1 MAVKIGHA
9 SIDERGKASGGV
21 AGDQTGREVCTRE
34 WYNKNWISVIR
45 AKDSKIA
52 EKIAKAME
60 AACANDK
67 IGYDQSQRTTLYT
80 EAKAK
85 DWDIS
90 KITKACET
98 DCSALVAVCV
108 NAAGVAVSK
117 DIYTGNEESAL
128 KNTGKFEVL
137 KESKYLTS
145 DAYLKRGDILLS
157 NGHTAV
163 ALSNGSKATGGATSS
178 STKSETTTSSGSSLK
193 FKVGDTVKFTGKI
206 HHVSSGKSTGYGCK
220 PGTAKVTA
228 ISKGAVH
235 PYHLVAVAGKGSTV
249 HGWVE
254 ENDVEAY
261 TSSKSTYTVKGRDTL
276 SGIAKAYNT
285 TVDKLVKLNG
295 IKDKNKIYKGQ
306 VIKLK

>member
-21 AGDQTGREVCTRE
+21 AGDQTGKEVCTRE
-34 WYNKNWISVIR
+34 WYNKSWISVIR

-85 DWDIS
+85 NWDLS

-108 NAAGVAVSK
+108 NAAGVTVSK

-163 ALSNGSKATGGATSS
+163 ALSNGAKATGGSTSS
-178 STKSETTTSSGSSLK
+178 STNSGTTTSSSSSLK
-193 FKVGDTVKFTGKI
+193 FKVGDTVNFTGKI

-220 PGTAKVTA
+220 SGTAKVTA
-228 ISKGAVH
+228 INKGAVY

-254 ENDVEAY
+254 EKDVEAY
-261 TSSKSTYTVKGRDTL
+261 TSSKSTYTVKAGDTL
-276 SGIAKAYNT
+276 GVIAKKYGT

-295 IKDKNKIYKGQ
+295 IKDKNKIYIGQ
-306 VIKLK
+306 IIKLK

>member
-21 AGDQTGREVCTRE
+21 AGDQTGKEVCTRE
-34 WYNKNWISVIR
+34 WYNKSWISVIR
-45 AKDSKIA
+45 AKDSKVA
-52 EKIAKAME
+52 EKIAKTME

-85 DWDIS
+85 NWDLS
-90 KITKACET
+90 KITKTCET
-98 DCSALVAVCV
+98 DCSALVGVCV
-108 NAAGVAVSK
+108 NAAGVTVSK

-163 ALSNGSKATGGATSS
+163 VLSNGAKVTGGSTSS
-178 STKSETTTSSGSSLK
+178 STKSETTTSSSSSLK
-193 FKVGDTVKFTGKI
+193 FKVGDTVNFTGKI

-220 PGTAKVTA
+220 SGTAKVTA

-254 ENDVEAY
+254 EKDVEAY
-261 TSSKSTYTVKGRDTL
+261 TSSKSTYTVKAGDTL
-276 SGIAKAYNT
+276 GVIAKKYGT

-295 IKDKNKIYKGQ
+295 IKDKNKIYIGQ
-306 VIKLK
+306 IIKLK

>member
-21 AGDQTGREVCTRE
+21 AGDQTGREVCTRD
-34 WYNKNWISVIR
+34 WYNKGWVSVIR
-45 AKDSKIA
+45 AKDSKVA

-60 AACANDK
+60 AACANNK
-67 IGYDQSQRTTLYT
+67 IGYDQNQRTTLFT

-85 DWDIS
+85 GWDIS

-108 NAAGVAVSK
+108 NAAGVTVSK
-117 DIYTGNEESAL
+117 DIYTGNEANAL
-128 KNTGKFEVL
+128 KATGKFEVFT
-137 KESKYLTS
+137 ESKYLTS
-145 DAYLKRGDILLS
+145 DSYLKRGDILLS

-163 ALSNGSKATGGATSS
+163 VLSNGSKATGGSGK
-178 STKSETTTSSGSSLK
+178 STTKDNTATSSGSSLK
-193 FKVGDTVKFTGKI
+193 FKVGDTVKFTGKT
-206 HHVSSGKSTGYGCK
+206 HHISSGKSTGHGCK
-220 PGTAKVTA
+220 PGKAKVTA
-228 ISKGAVH
+228 VNKGAAH
-235 PYHLVAVAGKGSTV
+235 PYHLVAIAGKGSTV
-249 HGWVE
+249 HGWVDE
-254 ENDVEAY
+254 KDVKEN
-261 TSSKSTYTVKGRDTL
+261 TSSKSTYTVKAGDTL
-276 SGIAKAYNT
+276 SSIAKAHNT